1 MTLPFVFLSLY
12 VVALLAIGVVAA
24 RRAGRS
30 PEDYFLA
37 GSGLG
42 SVVLFMALFGT
53 NCTPFVLVGVPGL
66 AYHDGLA
73 VFGLNVPIVALGIP
87 LSFWAIGL
95 PARREA
101 RRLGALTPAELYAR
115 LLDHRGVG
123 WALFAVFFLYTL
135 PYMATAVEG
144 GARSLFFASEE
155 GLPMVWGG
163 SLILGLALLYTSLGG
178 MRATAWTNVLQGALF
193 MGFMV
198 AAAWVGARA
207 VGGWSAVFERLGEV
221 DGGRLLARPDHGLY
235 GGGALLSWSLVISLT
250 VISFPHMLVR
260 LIAAK
265 NAPSI
270 RRVALL
276 YPFALVA
283 LWLPAVLLGLLGRDL
298 FPGLIGRE
306 SDQVFAMISGEV
318 LPPTLGALGLVAVLA
333 AVMSTLDAQLLT
345 LGSMLSRDVM
355 RPASDNRVEVRRGR
369 WFGLVVAGMVF
380 VVWRYVPGSIFSS
393 AAVAFSGYVTL
404 FPLLLLGLRWQRCS
418 AGGALAGM
426 ALGNLAL
433 WVCLGL
439 AEGPAPAAMTPVL
452 GGLLPGAFGFLAAT
466 LGTIAGSWLWPRRA
480 VSPSVSNTLS
490 SRKGG
495 PPLA

>member
-1 MTLPFVFLSLY
+1 MSLPLVFLGLY
-12 VVALLAIGVVAA
+12 ALLLLAIGAVAA
-24 RRAGRS
+24 RRAARS

-87 LSFWAIGL
+87 LTFWAVGL

-101 RRLGALTPAELYAR
+101 RRLGALTPAELYSR
-115 LLDHRGVG
+115 LLDNRAVG
-123 WALFAVFFLYTL
+123 WMLFAVFTLYTL

-144 GARSLFFASEE
+144 GARSVVFASD
-155 GLPMVWGG
+155 G
-163 SLILGLALLYTSLGG
+163 SVTLAWAGTLILAVALLYTSLGG
-178 MRATAWTNVLQGALF
+178 MRATAWTNVLQGGLF
-193 MGFMV
+193 LGFMV
-198 AAAWVGARA
+198 AAAWVGARS
-207 VGGWSAVFERLGEV
+207 VGGWSAVLGRLGEI
-221 DGGRLLARPDHGLY
+221 DGGRLLTRPSHGLY

-265 NAPSI
+265 SAPSI
-270 RRVALL
+270 RRVALV

-298 FPGLIGRE
+298 YPGLVGRE
-306 SDQVFAMISGEV
+306 SDRVFALIAGEV
-318 LPPTLGALGLVAVLA
+318 LPGALGALGLVAVLA

-345 LGSMLSRDVM
+345 LGSMLSRDVL
-355 RPASDNRVEVRRGR
+355 RPASDGRTEVMRGR
-369 WFGLVVAGMVF
+369 LFGLLIAVAVF
-380 VVWRYVPGSIFSS
+380 VLWRFVPGSIFSQ

-418 AGGALAGM
+418 AMGAFWGM
-426 ALGNLAL
+426 GLGNLVL
-433 WVCLGL
+433 WWCLGQ
-439 AEGPAPAAMTPVL
+439 AEGPAPAAMTPVFW
-452 GGLLPGAFGFLAAT
+452 GLLPAAWGFLAAL
-466 LGTIAGSWLWPRRA
+466 LGTVAGSCWRPR
-480 VSPSVSNTLS
+480 
-490 SRKGG
+490 
-495 PPLA
+495 